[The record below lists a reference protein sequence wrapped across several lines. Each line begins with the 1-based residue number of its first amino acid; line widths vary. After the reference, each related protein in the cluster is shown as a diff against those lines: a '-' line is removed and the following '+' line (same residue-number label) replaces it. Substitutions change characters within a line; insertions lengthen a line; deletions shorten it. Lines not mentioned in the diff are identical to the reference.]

1 MVSQAR
7 TPLEFD
13 EFINVIKLLRSNK
26 TILGAE
32 QFETSCILSILWY
45 LIARID
51 NLMKMKFDNITN
63 NVQIHFTL
71 MCKMRGSKKLQ
82 KNIIP

>member
-32 QFETSCILSILWY
+32 QFETSCILSLQWH
-45 LIARID
+45 LVARID
-51 NLMKMKFDNITN
+51 DLMKIKMKFENISN
-63 NVQIHFTL
+63 NVQKHFTL
-71 MCKMRGSKKLQ
+71 MCKMRWS
-82 KNIIP
+82 KNITE